1 MISDSFGRAWRVG
14 TVDVAVG
21 VAGLDP
27 IKDERGLK
35 DRHGYE
41 LKAAVAAVAD
51 ELASAAELVMGK
63 RDGVPVVIVRGYD
76 IQINGGRIGA
86 GALTPRGG
94 RSFSLG
100 WKNNMDN
107 FTVAIVGGTGNLGS
121 ALALRLGAP
130 GVKIIIGSRDA
141 EKAKKAVETLRPSL
155 RAGEMIG
162 MTNQA
167 AVKDANFVVIAVPY
181 EGQAQMVQ
189 DLKGQVA
196 GKIIIDTVVPLNK
209 VKPFVPAA
217 GSALQEAQQILGDEA
232 PVIGALHNI
241 SAVDL
246 GDVDSPLGDVLVC
259 GDNGEA
265 KQKVMEIIQRI
276 GATAYDAGP
285 ASNAY
290 VIEGL
295 TGVIIALN
303 RKYKSKHG
311 SIKVTG
317 ISGQSG
323 H

>member
-1 MISDSFGRAWRVG
+1 MEN
-14 TVDVAVG
+14 
-21 VAGLDP
+21 L
-27 IKDERGLK
+27 
-35 DRHGYE
+35 
-41 LKAAVAAVAD
+41 
-51 ELASAAELVMGK
+51 
-63 RDGVPVVIVRGYD
+63 
-76 IQINGGRIGA
+76 N
-86 GALTPRGG
+86 
-94 RSFSLG
+94 
-100 WKNNMDN
+100 
-107 FTVAIVGGTGNLGS
+107 VAIVGGTGNLGS

-141 EKAKKAVETLRPSL
+141 EKAKKAVESLQPKL
-155 RAGEMIG
+155 RAGEMVG
-162 MTNQA
+162 MTNQD

-181 EGQAQMVQ
+181 EGQAQMIQ

-209 VKPFVPAA
+209 VKPFVPPA

-246 GDVDSPLGDVLVC
+246 GDVDSSLGDVLVC
-259 GDNGEA
+259 GDNAEA
-265 KQKVMEIIQRI
+265 KQKVMEIITRI
-276 GATAYDAGP
+276 GARTFDGGP

-311 SIKVTG
+311 SIKITG
-317 ISGQSG
+317 IGDDGQ